1 MKIIILL
8 LWITLLSFNL
18 AISQCPPST
27 TCTTT
32 WTTVEYDLGE
42 IMDQNV
48 VSKETSQDQGLFLQA
63 EL

>member
-1 MKIIILL
+1 MKIIYLTFGFLICSCYFAL
-8 LWITLLSFNL
+8 
-18 AISQCPPST
+18 SQCPPST
-27 TCTTT
+27 TCTAT

-48 VSKETSQDQGLFLQA
+48 VNKVISQDQGLSLQA